1 MKQLQTLVKNVTV
14 VRPDASAS
22 PDGDALDL
30 GIADGKFV
38 RIEADISPEDAET
51 VVDGRGLLAFPGAV
65 DGHQHWGIYN
75 PLEQDA
81 ETESRASAQGGVTT
95 GLTYMRT
102 GQYYLNQGGPYA
114 EFFPKVLA
122 ASAGRSYVDY
132 GFHLAPMMKQHIA
145 EIPSIIEDFGVTS
158 FKIFMFYGSHGLH
171 GRSADQ
177 SAFLMIPRGRAVRPG
192 ALRVRHAR
200 GAGGPGA
207 AAAAGAAISLSLH
220 CETAEIMTAYTRL
233 VEEEG
238 ALTGLAAYSASRPP
252 HSEGLAITI
261 AAYLADETAW
271 RTSTCC
277 TCPRARR

>member
-122 ASAGRSYVDY
+122 ASAGRSYIDY
-132 GFHLAPMMKQHIA
+132 AFHLAPMMKRAHRRD
-145 EIPSIIEDFGVTS
+145 PVD
-158 FKIFMFYGSHGLH
+158 HRGLRRH
-171 GRSADQ
+171 LVQDLHVLRQ
-177 SAFLMIPRGRAVRPG
+177 PRAARAVGGPELLPDDPGGRAVRP
-192 ALRVRHAR
+192 AR
-200 GAGGPGA
+200 TSSSSCAG
-207 AAAAGAAISLSLH
+207 
-220 CETAEIMTAYTRL
+220 C
-233 VEEEG
+233 
-238 ALTGLAAYSASRPP
+238 RPP
-252 HSEGLAITI
+252 GSSCRCWHRQSRCRC
-261 AAYLADETAW
+261 TA
-271 RTSTCC
+271 RP
-277 TCPRARR
+277 PRS